1 MGLFFRG
8 LYRCLCFFGFAV
20 GAYSLTIPASEDTTS
35 NTDLLTK
42 AAGASSV
49 LSVDASRTLFLYFDL
64 SEVPSDAVLR
74 WAKLRLYLPVVR
86 SRGAGLGV
94 HLVTSEWNEALDSAQ
109 PRINSGTLG
118 TIGPERIASKRFV
131 TVDVTSTVQSWINGR
146 TPNEGFAIKPLS
158 GGTAGVTSLHLP
170 SKEGIFFGLP
180 AELDLDFKPDFAQ
193 LPDAIQQYFSPAIA
207 SGPNVSLAER
217 LIKAEVSGVG
227 PMNYQWYKN
236 GVAVAGGTG
245 ATLSL
250 VGLTTGSYTLRA
262 GNSFATLESG
272 PVQYTAASAGPF
284 VSVPAGSY
292 ERGNVMNED
301 DIYDAPKQT
310 VTLSPYSMAMYDT
323 TKAQWDE
330 VRTWAAS
337 RGYTDLS
344 AGEAKAPN
352 HPVVSVS
359 WYDVVKWSNAASE
372 KDGLTPCYTLNG
384 AVYRTQ
390 DSDNVS
396 CNWTANGYRLPT
408 EAEWE
413 IAARGGLRGKRFP
426 WGNTI
431 AQDQANY
438 SASDKDAYDLSAA
451 VNDSHPTYKTGD
463 WPFTSPV
470 GSFAANAYGFYDMAG
485 NVFQW
490 CWDWSGPPAD
500 GVDPRGPSTG
510 FFRALRGGSWRRVD
524 NVLGGEGGAA
534 RARTARRGD
543 DSAFRAMNDYGFRL
557 VRGRP

>member
-1 MGLFFRG
+1 MRLFLRG
-8 LYRCLCFFGFAV
+8 FYQCLCIFGFAV
-20 GAYSLTIPASEDTTS
+20 GAHSLTIPASEDSTSTT
-35 NTDLLTK
+35 DHLTK

-49 LSVDASRTLFLYFDL
+49 LSVDAYRNSFLYFDL
-64 SEVPSDAVLR
+64 SDVPSDAVLR

-86 SRGAGLGV
+86 SRGSGLGV
-94 HLVTSEWNEALDSAQ
+94 HLVTSEWNEALASAQ
-109 PRINSGTLG
+109 PGISSGPLA

-131 TVDVTSTVQSWINGR
+131 TVDVTSTVQGWINGR
-146 TPNEGFAIKPLS
+146 TANEGFAIKPLS

-180 AELDLDFKPDFAQ
+180 AELDLDFKPNFGQ
-193 LPDAIQQYFSPAIA
+193 LPDAIQQYFSPAFA
-207 SGPNVSLAER
+207 AGPSVSLSDR
-217 LIKAEVSGVG
+217 FIKAEVSGVG
-227 PMNYQWYKN
+227 PMSYQWYKN
-236 GVAVAGGTG
+236 GAAVAGGTG
-245 ATLSL
+245 PALSL
-250 VGLTTGSYTLRA
+250 VGLTSGTYTLRA
-262 GNSFATLESG
+262 SNSFATLSSG

-284 VSVPAGSY
+284 VFIPAGSY

-310 VTLSPYSMAMYDT
+310 VTLSQYSMAVYDT
-323 TKAQWDE
+323 TKAEWDE
-330 VRTWAAS
+330 VRAWAAS
-337 RGYTDLS
+337 RGYTDLTH
-344 AGEAKAPN
+344 GEAKAPN

-359 WYDVVKWSNAASE
+359 WYDVVKWTNAASE

-390 DSDNVS
+390 DSDNLS
-396 CNWTANGYRLPT
+396 CNWTSNGYRLPT

-413 IAARGGLRGKRFP
+413 VAARGGLRGKRFP

-431 AQDQANY
+431 SQDQANY
-438 SASDKDAYDLSAA
+438 SASPKDAYDLSSA
-451 VNDSHPTYKTGD
+451 VNDCHPTYKTGD

-470 GSFAANAYGFYDMAG
+470 GSFAANEYGLYDMAG

-510 FFRALRGGSWRRVD
+510 FFRALRGGSWRGVD

-543 DSAFRAMNDYGFRL
+543 DSAFRAMNEYGFRL
-557 VRGRP
+557 VRSRP